1 MEVEG
6 MTTMLRVLGTVL
18 VIVWVFYLCSSDIV
32 KWVTGKKPEIVFLVL
47 VSLLLLFF
55 LWDGLVD
62 YESME

>member
-32 KWVTGKKPEIVFLVL
+32 K
-47 VSLLLLFF
+47 
-55 LWDGLVD
+55 
-62 YESME
+62 